1 MTHENIKNF
10 IETLLKKT
18 TLPFETVNIDERAGQ
33 TVFQIQTSTPSLF
46 VGGRG
51 EVVRALNH
59 LVKRAFSSDEEDTR
73 FLIDVNGSQTKKI
86 DELKQ
91 TAKLL
96 AERARSLKYNVEMT
110 PMSSYERM
118 IVHALFSE
126 DPDVMTVSEGEGP
139 HRHVVIK
146 YRVGG
151 GASREEY
158 SL

>member
-46 VGGRG
+46 IGGRG
-51 EVVRALNH
+51 DVVRALNH

-118 IVHALFSE
+118 IVHAALTDEQNIETQSH
-126 DPDVMTVSEGEGP
+126 GEG
-139 HRHVVIK
+139 RDRRVVI
-146 YRVGG
+146 RFV
-151 GASREEY
+151 E
-158 SL
+158 